1 MIKILQSAANLIPYR
16 FRSYI
21 RHIPGLKQLQQHLVA
36 KHLDGSTFEH
46 RIKGGPANGLLYP
59 VVLPQDKQ
67 IWLGNYEQEF
77 SETLAAAV
85 KLGGVC
91 YDIGGYRGFFSGV
104 MACQGAGRV
113 HVFEPLPPNVEQIRK
128 MAALNPNLPMTI
140 HEVALADVTGE
151 TTFTVMPEA
160 SMGKLGQSMFESGD
174 SPDGEI
180 KVQLE
185 TIDTMLDD
193 GRLTPAQLLKIDVEG
208 AEVMVLQG
216 AAKFISEHRPIF
228 YIEAHSHELARG
240 CVNFLKPHGYTFRV
254 METGKEPD
262 FATEPAV
269 CHLNATPI

>member
-1 MIKILQSAANLIPYR
+1 MILQKLVNFIPWR
-16 FRSYI
+16 LRGMI
-21 RHIPGLKQLQQHLVA
+21 RNIPGLKQLQRQIVKKYLEGVP
-36 KHLDGSTFEH
+36 FIH
-46 RIKGGPANGLLYP
+46 RINAGPAKGLVYP
-59 VVLPQDKQ
+59 IVLPDDKL
-67 IWLGNYEQEF
+67 IWIGNYEQEF

-85 KLGGVC
+85 TPGGVC

-104 MACQGAGRV
+104 MACQGAALV
-113 HVFEPLPPNVEQIRK
+113 HVFEPLPSNIEQIRK
-128 MAALNPNLPMTI
+128 MTALNPNLPITI

-160 SMGKLGQSMFESGD
+160 SMGKLGQSEFESGD
-174 SPDGEI
+174 CPDGEI
-180 KVQLE
+180 KVRL
-185 TIDTMLDD
+185 DTLDSMLGE
-193 GRLTPAQLLKIDVEG
+193 GRIAPAQLLKIDVEG

-254 METGKEPD
+254 METGREPD
-262 FATEPAV
+262 FASEPEV